1 MSMKRRTIEI
11 GLLKFIL
18 PFIIGLATVY
28 TVGMVLPGN
37 STYKYWA
44 LVAAYFFP
52 PFGKETI
59 IPIGVYGGE
68 ITVPFSSEIA
78 VITPINPLI
87 MALSI
92 AFVDIIVALFLMWNY
107 DFAKQIPFVGRFMK
121 KVENI
126 GQKSSSKY
134 TWITP
139 LRFIGIV
146 LFVMVPFQGS
156 GGLVGS
162 IVGRFIGMK
171 PMNTFLAITV
181 GAIVGCSFI
190 AFFSDIVFSVFFQ
203 NFLLGVMIIIILV
216 VIGIMIAM
224 YKRNKDKKEKNNKT
238 ND

>member
-1 MSMKRRTIEI
+1 MIRKSIEI
-11 GLLKFIL
+11 GFLKFIV

-28 TVGMVLPGN
+28 TIGMLLPN

-59 IPIGVYGGE
+59 IPIGIYGGK
-68 ITVPFSSEIA
+68 IPIPFSSDI
-78 VITPINPLI
+78 VTITPIHPVV

-92 AFVDIIVALFLMWNY
+92 AFVDIIVALFLVWNY
-107 DFAKQIPFVGRFMK
+107 DLAKKIPFVGPFME

-126 GQKSSSKY
+126 GKKSSSKY

-162 IVGRFIGMK
+162 IIGRFIGMK
-171 PMNTFLAITV
+171 PINTFLAITV
-181 GAIVGCSFI
+181 GAVVGCSLI
-190 AFFSDIVFSVFFQ
+190 AFFSDIILSLFIQ
-203 NFLLGVMIIIILV
+203 DILLAILILIIII
-216 VIGIMIAM
+216 VIGIMLWMYRKNKKRKAM
-224 YKRNKDKKEKNNKT
+224 SSR
-238 ND
+238 

>member
-1 MSMKRRTIEI
+1 MKQKATDI
-11 GLLKFIL
+11 GFLKFIL
-18 PFIIGLATVY
+18 PFIIGLAVVY
-28 TVGMVLPGN
+28 IVGMVLPGN

-59 IPIGVYGGE
+59 IPIGIYGGE
-68 ITVPFSSEIA
+68 IPVPFSTDIM

-107 DFAKQIPFVGRFMK
+107 DLAKQIPFVGKFMQ
-121 KVENI
+121 KVEI
-126 GQKSSSKY
+126 LGKRSSSKY
-134 TWITP
+134 AWITP

-171 PMNTFLAITV
+171 PLNTFFAISL
-181 GAIVGCSFI
+181 GAIVGCSLI
-190 AFFSDIVFSVFFQ
+190 AFFSDVILSVFVQ
-203 NFLLGVMIIIILV
+203 DLLLGLLILIILI
-216 VIGIMIAM
+216 VIGFMILM
-224 YKRNKDKKEKNNKT
+224 YKKSLNKKRKRN

>member
-1 MSMKRRTIEI
+1 MKRRTVEI
-11 GLLKFIL
+11 GLLKFIV

-28 TVGMVLPGN
+28 TVGMLLPAN

-68 ITVPFSSEIA
+68 ISVPFSSEIA
-78 VITPINPLI
+78 VINPINPLI

-107 DFAKQIPFVGRFMK
+107 DFAKQVPFVGRFMK
-121 KVENI
+121 KIESI

-134 TWITP
+134 AWITP

-162 IVGRFIGMK
+162 IVGRLIGMK

-181 GAIVGCSFI
+181 GAIIGCSFI

-203 NFLLGVMIIIILV
+203 NFLLGVMILIILV

-224 YKRNKDKKEKNNKT
+224 YKRNKNKKEKNNKT
-238 ND
+238 KD

>member
-1 MSMKRRTIEI
+1 MKRRTVEI
-11 GLLKFIL
+11 GLLKFIV

-28 TVGMVLPGN
+28 TVGMLLPAN

-68 ITVPFSSEIA
+68 ISVPFSSEIA
-78 VITPINPLI
+78 VINPINPLI

-107 DFAKQIPFVGRFMK
+107 DFAKQVPLVGRFMK
-121 KVENI
+121 KVESI

-134 TWITP
+134 AWITP

-162 IVGRFIGMK
+162 IVGRLIGMK

-181 GAIVGCSFI
+181 GAIIGCSFI

-203 NFLLGVMIIIILV
+203 NFLLGVMILIILV

-224 YKRNKDKKEKNNKT
+224 YKRNKNKKEKNNKT
-238 ND
+238 KD

>member
-1 MSMKRRTIEI
+1 MKQKATDI
-11 GLLKFIL
+11 GFLKFIL
-18 PFIIGLATVY
+18 PFIIGLAVVY
-28 TVGMVLPGN
+28 IVGMVLPAN

-59 IPIGVYGGE
+59 IPIGIYGGE
-68 ITVPFSSEIA
+68 IPVPFSTDIM
-78 VITPINPLI
+78 VITPINPVI

-107 DFAKQIPFVGRFMK
+107 DLAKQIPFVGKFMQ
-121 KVENI
+121 KVEI
-126 GQKSSSKY
+126 LGKRSSSKY
-134 TWITP
+134 AWITP

-171 PMNTFLAITV
+171 PLNTFFAISL
-181 GAIVGCSFI
+181 GAIVGCSLI
-190 AFFSDIVFSVFFQ
+190 AFFSDVLLSVFVQDILFG
-203 NFLLGVMIIIILV
+203 LLILIILI
-216 VIGIMIAM
+216 VIGFMILM
-224 YKRNKDKKEKNNKT
+224 YKKNLDKKRKKG
-238 ND
+238 